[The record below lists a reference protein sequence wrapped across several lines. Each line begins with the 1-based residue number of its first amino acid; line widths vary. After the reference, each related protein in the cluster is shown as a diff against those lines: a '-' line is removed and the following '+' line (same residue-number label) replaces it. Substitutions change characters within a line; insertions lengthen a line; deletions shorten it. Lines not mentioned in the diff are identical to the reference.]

1 MKKLFLLLLLFPT
14 VVSAQE
20 ASTLT
25 EKVKSILGFTAP
37 TINVNEL
44 KNMDNVILLDARAR
58 KEFDVSHLRGAI
70 HVGEKSV
77 DLNLLGNV
85 KEEDTIIVYCTVGY
99 RSEKIAEKLIDAGY
113 KNTYNLFGGI
123 FAWKNDDQEV
133 VDNSGRTTEKVHCYD
148 KSWSLLLL
156 NGEKVY

>member
-1 MKKLFLLLLLFPT
+1 MKKLFLILLVFPA

-20 ASTLT
+20 ASALT

-37 TINVNEL
+37 TIYVEEL
-44 KNMDNVILLDARAR
+44 KKMDNVVLLDARAR
-58 KEFDVSHLRGAI
+58 KEFDVSHLRGAV
-70 HVGEKSV
+70 HVGEKRV

-85 KEEDTIIVYCTVGY
+85 NEEDTIIVYCTVGY

-133 VDNSGRTTEKVHCYD
+133 VDNSGRATEKVHCYD